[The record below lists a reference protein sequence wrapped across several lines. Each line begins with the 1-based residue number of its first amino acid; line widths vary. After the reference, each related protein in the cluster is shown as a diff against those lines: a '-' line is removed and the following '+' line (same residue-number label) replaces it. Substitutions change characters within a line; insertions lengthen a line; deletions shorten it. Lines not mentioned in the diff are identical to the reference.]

1 MVMTLFCFCR
11 MLLEEPKFQ
20 TPECISVS
28 VSSQKVEGRRGQSP
42 DGFLCFRVIT
52 QSHHNPQTLR
62 AQTLVRGELSQA
74 QIVELCALQPSASL
88 ADAKMVKLLNRIGCA
103 LLYLFLSA
111 PEPRLQGSAQAAAPQ
126 LPSSRPTGKVLQIFK
141 DKDSQGTVSSF

>member
-11 MLLEEPKFQ
+11 TLLEEPKFQ

-28 VSSQKVEGRRGQSP
+28 VSSRKVEGQRGQSP

-62 AQTLVRGELSQA
+62 AQTLVRGKLSQA
-74 QIVELCALQPSASL
+74 QIVELCAPQPSASL
-88 ADAKMVKLLNRIGCA
+88 ADAKIVKLLNQIGCA
-103 LLYLFLSA
+103 LLIPFPLCSKTQASGLCPGCRSSA
-111 PEPRLQGSAQAAAPQ
+111 ALLQADRNSLTDFQRQRQPGN
-126 LPSSRPTGKVLQIFK
+126 
-141 DKDSQGTVSSF
+141 SF